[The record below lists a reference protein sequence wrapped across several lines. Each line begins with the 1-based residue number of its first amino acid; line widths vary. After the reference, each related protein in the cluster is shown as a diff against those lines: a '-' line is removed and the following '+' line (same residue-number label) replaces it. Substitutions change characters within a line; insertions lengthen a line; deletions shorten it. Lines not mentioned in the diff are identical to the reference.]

1 MSIEYPA
8 APGPRSKPP
17 GERSRSSRHEGGKDR
32 GEESWMKRS
41 PLRFLWVSADIRS
54 RLLITLALLAI
65 YRLAAHVPVPG
76 VDRAAIQSVLGGA
89 GAGQTIFNLLDL
101 LSGGTVSN
109 FSVLAM
115 GVYPYITAQ
124 IILQLLVPIVP
135 ALQRRMEE
143 DPREGRKWMEKW
155 TYFLALPMAALN
167 AIGQIQLFRQFTP
180 VGSDVLTY
188 TLGFNLPTVTTIAT
202 MTAGTM
208 FAIWLGELI
217 SEHGIRNQGLSLIIF
232 AGIVSRMPANILQLF
247 ADETQRIGTS
257 IFLLFIMV
265 ATIFA
270 IVFVQEGRRN
280 VPVMYPGRRVGNRM
294 SMPVK
299 GTLPLMVNMAG
310 MIPLIFAQSILTLPA
325 VVAQFFV
332 NSTNGT
338 VAAIALWLQTNF
350 GGASSAYW
358 ILYFLMVVGF
368 TFFYTDTIF
377 AQQNYG
383 ENLRRAG
390 AQIPG
395 VTKGAPTQRYLT
407 RVLRRITLP
416 GAVFLGVVA
425 VMPFLIRLITPIGG
439 SNAGLLLVSSAGLLI
454 VVGVVRGVYRS
465 IEAELKLRGY
475 DSALLVR

>member
-1 MSIEYPA
+1 
-8 APGPRSKPP
+8 
-17 GERSRSSRHEGGKDR
+17 
-32 GEESWMKRS
+32 MKKS
-41 PLRFLWVSADIRS
+41 AWRFLWISKDIRN
-54 RLLITLALLAI
+54 RLLITVGLLVI

-76 VDRAAIQSVLGGA
+76 IDRAAIAGVLQGSGS
-89 GAGQTIFNLLDL
+89 GQALFNLLDL

-124 IILQLLVPIVP
+124 IILQLITPIIP

-155 TYFLALPMAALN
+155 TYYLAVPMAALN
-167 AIGQIQLFRQFTP
+167 AIGQIQLFRQFAAS
-180 VGSDVLTY
+180 GQSILNFD
-188 TLGFNLPTVTTIAT
+188 LGPNLPTVTTILT

-217 SEHGIRNQGLSLIIF
+217 SEFGLRNQGLSLIIF
-232 AGIVSRMPANILQLF
+232 AGIVARIPSNLASIL
-247 ADETQRIGTS
+247 ADQEQRIPML
-257 IFLLFIMV
+257 IFVLILMGL
-265 ATIFA
+265 TILA
-270 IVFVQEGRRN
+270 IVFVQEGRRH

-299 GTLPLMVNMAG
+299 GSLPLMVNMAG
-310 MIPLIFAQSILTLPA
+310 MIPLIFAQSFLTFPA
-325 VVAQFFV
+325 VVAQFFIGSSV
-332 NSTNGT
+332 EWIAN
-338 VAAIALWLQTNF
+338 VADWVQKSF
-350 GGASSAYW
+350 GGTNTTYW

-368 TFFYTDTIF
+368 SFFYTDVLFT
-377 AQQNYG
+377 QQNYG
-383 ENLRRAG
+383 ENLKRSG

-416 GAVFLGVVA
+416 GALFLGIVA
-425 VMPFLIRLITPIGG
+425 IMPFLVGLIWPAAQAR
-439 SNAGLLLVSSAGLLI
+439 SSLLLISSAGLLI
-454 VVGVVRGVYRS
+454 VVGVVRDVYRS